1 MLQYMLLIDANTMY
15 SAIISV
21 VLSMRNKLK
30 AMPER
35 MVKPYF
41 PQLTK

>member
-1 MLQYMLLIDANTMY
+1 MLANTMN

-21 VLSMRNKLK
+21 VLSMRKRLK

-41 PQLTK
+41 PQLTR